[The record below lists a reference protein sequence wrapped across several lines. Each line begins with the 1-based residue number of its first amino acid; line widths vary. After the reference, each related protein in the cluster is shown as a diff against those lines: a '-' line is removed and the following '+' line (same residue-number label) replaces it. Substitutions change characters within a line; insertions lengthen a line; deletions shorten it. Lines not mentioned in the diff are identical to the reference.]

1 MNKEEFTGE
10 EMLEEMV
17 KLNPEKLNEN
27 TRKLFYTIM
36 RILDE
41 KDNLLKEKEKFI
53 KWLEDKYNNGYE
65 KLYVEDILYELK
77 GDIDE

>member
-36 RILDE
+36 EVIDE
-41 KDNLLKEKEKFI
+41 RDNLRKEKQEYI

-77 GDIDE
+77 GDNDE

>member
-10 EMLEEMV
+10 EMLEAMI
-17 KLNPEKLNEN
+17 KLRPEKLNDD

-36 RILDE
+36 EVIDE
-41 KDNLLKEKEKFI
+41 RDNLRKEKQEYI

-65 KLYVEDILYELK
+65 KLYVEDILYEIK
-77 GDIDE
+77 GDNDE